1 MAQVSAIEL
10 TDGTKRG
17 IRAGAIPYGIVD
29 STSTA
34 TAFTA
39 TVPGVT
45 ELTDGTCVLLKNGVV
60 TSAANFTININ
71 GLGAKHAYSNMAAA
85 TAETTIFNINYTML
99 FVYDS
104 TRVSGGGWILYR
116 GYNSNDNTIGYQLRT
131 NSTKLT
137 ASDKGYR
144 YRLWFTSPD
153 GTKWVPANLSTS
165 TNATT
170 ARTLNTRPINP
181 FGPIIYYSS
190 NATTNAGAQIATTTQ
205 WEQYTLTIG
214 YSYVIT
220 LVDNKAVYLQCTPQA
235 DGSAVMNTITQ
246 TLPTTEDGK
255 IYIFLG
261 FAYSTTQMELRPYHP
276 VYYYKEGALRLWT
289 NAPTSSTGQA
299 QANWNETDTTSAAYI
314 QNKPT
319 NVSAFTNDAGYY
331 SSGSNLSFALIENTR
346 AEIYEMTVSGSTVSF
361 AGNTLTMLL
370 VLQSAMKVLFYYIDQ
385 TGGIHFFTLTKAQI
399 LAASGGFPSEISYT
413 INGITNGIEETI
425 ELIQDPD
432 DDNTV
437 IGTLTTRSTIVPT
450 ATSDLTNDSGFISV
464 NDIYPVGSVHITA
477 TNSNPSSIYG
487 GTWTLIDK
495 EFTTTTAQQISCG
508 TSEENDFVI
517 NTTNTTSTSAWVSR
531 QGHSIFLSINPI
543 TFKVAVSGTNLTLG
557 TFKLPYL
564 GAQAAAVSPT
574 FTAIS
579 DGTHALVFMNIN
591 RSTGVLQSQDV
602 VVRGTATSIA
612 AGSTATFT
620 IELPCDYTDMV
631 NSFCNK
637 FYWRRTA

>member
-85 TAETTIFNINYTML
+85 TAETTLFNINYTML

-144 YRLWFTSPD
+144 YRLWFTSTD

-165 TNATT
+165 TDATT

-190 NATTNAGAQIATTTQ
+190 NATTDAGAQIATTTQ

-276 VYYYKEGALRLWT
+276 IYYYKQGALRLWT
-289 NAPTSSTGQA
+289 NAPTSSTGQV
-299 QANWNETDTTSAAYI
+299 QANWNETDATSAAYI

-319 NVSAFTNDAGYY
+319 RLSQFENDSHFCTLIDVDDSVANIIQMIPTGTNTVYVDMGITAVYY
-331 SSGSNLSFALIENTR
+331 QVTSLPDTIFVVPWSQTSGRVYHPVLFDSSTGVIQLISYDHDNSEFSFI
-346 AEIYEMTVSGSTVSF
+346 
-361 AGNTLTMLL
+361 TLTDNNNDSMTG
-370 VLQSAMKVLFYYIDQ
+370 YI
-385 TGGIHFFTLTKAQI
+385 
-399 LAASGGFPSEISYT
+399 
-413 INGITNGIEETI
+413 
-425 ELIQDPD
+425 
-432 DDNTV
+432 
-437 IGTLTTRSTIVPT
+437 STFAVPT
-450 ATSDLTNDSGFISV
+450 KTSDLQNDSNFVVDASYVHTDNNFTTALKDSV
-464 NDIYPVGSVHITA
+464 EALANVGTVYNTSVTDV
-477 TNSNPSSIYG
+477 SVSS
-487 GTWTLIDK
+487 GTWK
-495 EFTTTTAQQISCG
+495 
-508 TSEENDFVI
+508 
-517 NTTNTTSTSAWVSR
+517 
-531 QGHSIFLSINPI
+531 SIASLSLP
-543 TFKVAVSGTNLTLG
+543 KG
-557 TFKLPYL
+557 TFLVNGNPRF
-564 GAQAAAVSPT
+564 GAVTNKGTRQMCLNTSSNANGTHGKVVIDFQATSGSGNVIGMQSSYIFSLSSPT
-574 FTAIS
+574 TVYLNVYHTQGSALTVSAELQAVCIS
-579 DGTHALVFMNIN
+579 
-591 RSTGVLQSQDV
+591 
-602 VVRGTATSIA
+602 
-612 AGSTATFT
+612 AGSTSYQSASGVGF
-620 IELPCDYTDMV
+620 
-631 NSFCNK
+631 
-637 FYWRRTA
+637 

>member
-60 TSAANFTININ
+60 TSAANFTIDIN

-85 TAETTIFNINYTML
+85 TAETTLFNINYTML

-144 YRLWFTSPD
+144 YRLWFTSTD

-190 NATTNAGAQIATTTQ
+190 NATTDAGAQIATTTQ

-214 YSYVIT
+214 YSYVLT

-276 VYYYKEGALRLWT
+276 IYYYKQGALRLWT
-289 NAPTSSTGQA
+289 NAPTSSTGQV
-299 QANWNETDTTSAAYI
+299 QSNWNETDTTSPAYI

-319 NVSAFTNDAGYY
+319 GLSQFANDANYCTLIDVDDSVANIIQMIPTGTNTVYVDMGITAVYHQVTSLPDTIFVVPWSQTSGRVYHPVLFDSSTGVIQLISYDHDNSEFSFITLTDNNNDSMTGYI
-331 SSGSNLSFALIENTR
+331 STFAL
-346 AEIYEMTVSGSTVSF
+346 
-361 AGNTLTMLL
+361 
-370 VLQSAMKVLFYYIDQ
+370 
-385 TGGIHFFTLTKAQI
+385 
-399 LAASGGFPSEISYT
+399 
-413 INGITNGIEETI
+413 
-425 ELIQDPD
+425 
-432 DDNTV
+432 
-437 IGTLTTRSTIVPT
+437 PT
-450 ATSDLTNDSGFISV
+450 ATSDLTNDSGFISA
-464 NDIYPVGSVHITA
+464 NDAYPVGSVYITS
-477 TNSNPSSIYG
+477 TNSAPTVG

-495 EFTTTTAQQISCG
+495 EFTPTTATQISVG
-508 TSEENDFVI
+508 TGSSNDFVL
-517 NTTNTTSTSAWVSR
+517 NSTNTTSMSAWVSR
-531 QGHSIFLSINPI
+531 HGHSIMLSVNAI

-557 TFKLPYL
+557 TFNLSNL
-564 GAQAAAVSPT
+564 GASEATVSP
-574 FTAIS
+574 IIMGWS
-579 DGTHALVFMNIN
+579 DGAHAIVGMTIN
-591 RSTGVLQSQDV
+591 RTSGVMQSQDV
-602 VVRGTATSIA
+602 VVRGTGTSIA
-612 AGSTATFT
+612 AGRSAVFT
-620 IELPCDYTDMV
+620 VELPCDYQYMTD
-631 NSFCNK
+631 SLCNK